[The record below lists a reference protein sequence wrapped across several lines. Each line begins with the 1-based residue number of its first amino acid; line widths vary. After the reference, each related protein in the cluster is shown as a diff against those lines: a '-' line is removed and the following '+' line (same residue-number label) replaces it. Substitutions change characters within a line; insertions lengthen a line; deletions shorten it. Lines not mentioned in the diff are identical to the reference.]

1 MKPKYRNGE
10 LIKESTLFDDDELLN
25 VDSKDLVKEDDE
37 PQDKPVESEE
47 APGAM
52 DEQTLRVECLK
63 IAVKIAKL
71 FDEVQPSDL
80 IEMSDQVFKY
90 VQNQDM
96 VSGEWDPTYGLGDEE
111 TPAEDENPT
120 EEEPAAEEEPE
131 VDDFEL
137 DDLELPDEEEKNNP
151 EEEEEEKE
159 KEDEV
164 TGEIPDDFFE
174 FTV

>member
-37 PQDKPVESEE
+37 PQDKPAETEE

-96 VSGEWDPTYGLGDEE
+96 VSGEWDPTYGFDTDETSGSADEEE
-111 TPAEDENPT
+111 TPEDIDAEDF
-120 EEEPAAEEEPE
+120 
-131 VDDFEL
+131 DL
-137 DDLELPDEEEKNNP
+137 DDVEDTTPEGEEGEGSKDEE
-151 EEEEEEKE
+151 
-159 KEDEV
+159 DE
-164 TGEIPDDFFE
+164 TADETAGEIPEDIFDFE
-174 FTV
+174 V

>member
-1 MKPKYRNGE
+1 MKPKYRNGRM
-10 LIKESTLFDDDELLN
+10 IAESELFDDDELLN
-25 VDSKDLVKEDDE
+25 VDSNDLIREDDE
-37 PQDKPVESEE
+37 PQDKPEQEE

-80 IEMSDQVFKY
+80 IEISDQVFKY

-111 TPAEDENPT
+111 SASD
-120 EEEPAAEEEPE
+120 EEELAEETPE
-131 VDDFEL
+131 DNEEIDDFNL
-137 DDLELPDEEEKNNP
+137 DDLELPDEEAENP
-151 EEEEEEKE
+151 EENAEEEEKQE
-159 KEDEV
+159 ESGEAVPED
-164 TGEIPDDFFE
+164 ILDF
-174 FTV
+174 TI